1 MAKSEPKRF
10 ASAAAFKASLEDR
23 LKRTAA
29 ERGIPLNTL
38 RLKFVMERL
47 LARLFAVADPP
58 WLLKGGYA
66 MELRY
71 RPRARTTRDLDL
83 SIENPTA
90 AATVLARLSLVREE
104 LQTAAELDPG
114 DYLRFTIAIAQT
126 ELQGAPLGGARFPC
140 EATLAGKLYGR
151 FHLDVGLG
159 DASTGVPERLTGDSL
174 LEFAGIPPAVV
185 LAVPKAQQ
193 FAEKIHAYTFPW
205 KDRTNTRTKDLVDLV
220 LFIQAAALPEPAEL
234 RKALAATFARRATHR
249 LPDQLPQPPVTWEA
263 DYMAIAGEA
272 QLIATTL
279 AEGFAVVNEFWRS
292 AQLGTIP
299 GE

>member
-1 MAKSEPKRF
+1 
-10 ASAAAFKASLEDR
+10 
-23 LKRTAA
+23 
-29 ERGIPLNTL
+29 
-38 RLKFVMERL
+38 
-47 LARLFAVADPP
+47 
-58 WLLKGGYA
+58 

-90 AATVLARLSLVREE
+90 AATVLGRLSLVREE

-220 LFIQAAALPEPAEL
+220 LFIQTAALPEPAEL

-272 QLIATTL
+272 PHDACGRLCRGQRILAQRSTWHHSGGVTAIHRTVISRRVISFNLRILEIFLLQLSL
-279 AEGFAVVNEFWRS
+279 AERIDINDDKKSNRAIRCHVVIDRLDLTQGVS
-292 AQLGTIP
+292 DVP
-299 GE
+299 

>member
-23 LKRTAA
+23 LRRTAT

-47 LARLFAVADPP
+47 LAPLFAIVDPP

-71 RPRARTTRDLDL
+71 RPGARTTRDLDL
-83 SIENPTA
+83 SIENPTS
-90 AATVLARLSLVREE
+90 AATAPARLAVVREE
-104 LQTAAELDPG
+104 LQTAAEIDPG
-114 DYLRFTIAIAQT
+114 DYLRFTIAVAQT

-140 EATLAGKLYGR
+140 EAKLAGKLYGR

-159 DASTGVPERLTGDSL
+159 DVSTGATERLTGDSI

-220 LFIQAAALPEPAEL
+220 LFVQTASLPGPIKL
-234 RKALAATFARRATHR
+234 REALAATFARRKSHP
-249 LPDQLPQPPVTWEA
+249 LPEELSQPPVTWEA
-263 DYMAIAGEA
+263 DYLAMAGEA
-272 QLIATTL
+272 QLSAATL
-279 AEGFAVVNEFWRS
+279 ADGFAVVSDFWRS

-299 GE
+299 KT

>member
-1 MAKSEPKRF
+1 MAKAEPKRF
-10 ASAAAFKASLEDR
+10 TNASAFKASLEDR

-47 LARLFAVADPP
+47 LARLFAIADPP

-90 AATVLARLSLVREE
+90 AATAPARLAVVREE
-104 LQTAAELDPG
+104 LQTAAEIDLG
-114 DYLRFTIAIAQT
+114 DYLRFTIAVAQT

-159 DASTGVPERLTGDSL
+159 DASTGAPERLTGDTL

-185 LAVPKAQQ
+185 LAVPKSQQ

-205 KDRTNTRTKDLVDLV
+205 KDRTNTRTKDLVDIA
-220 LFIQAAALPEPAEL
+220 LFIQTAALPEPAEL
-234 RKALAATFARRATHR
+234 RAALAATFGRRRTHP
-249 LPDQLPQPPVTWEA
+249 LPDQLPQPPATWDA
-263 DYMAIAGEA
+263 DYMAMAGEA
-272 QLIATTL
+272 QLSAATL
-279 AEGFAVVNEFWRS
+279 AAGFAMISEFWNS
-292 AQLGTIP
+292 SQLGVVPTT
-299 GE
+299 

>member
-1 MAKSEPKRF
+1 
-10 ASAAAFKASLEDR
+10 
-23 LKRTAA
+23 
-29 ERGIPLNTL
+29 L

-47 LARLFAVADPP
+47 LARLFAIADPP

-90 AATVLARLSLVREE
+90 AATALARLAVVREE
-104 LQTAAELDPG
+104 LQTAAEIDPG
-114 DYLRFTIAIAQT
+114 DYLRFAVAVAQI

-159 DASTGVPERLTGDSL
+159 DASTGAPERLTGDTL

-185 LAVPKAQQ
+185 LAVPKSQQ

-205 KDRTNTRTKDLVDLV
+205 KDRANTRTKDLVDLA
-220 LFIQAAALPEPAEL
+220 LFIQTAALPEPTEL
-234 RKALAATFARRATHR
+234 RAALAATFDRRRTHP
-249 LPDQLPQPPVTWEA
+249 LPNQLPQPPITWKA
-263 DYMAIAGEA
+263 DYIAMAGEA
-272 QLIATTL
+272 QLSAATL
-279 AEGFAVVNEFWRS
+279 ADGFAVVSEFWRS
-292 AQLGTIP
+292 AQLGTVP
-299 GE
+299 GT